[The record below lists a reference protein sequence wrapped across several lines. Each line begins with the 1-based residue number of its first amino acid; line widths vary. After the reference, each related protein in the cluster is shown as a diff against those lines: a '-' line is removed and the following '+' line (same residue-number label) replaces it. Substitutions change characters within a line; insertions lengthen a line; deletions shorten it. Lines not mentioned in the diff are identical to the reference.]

1 MRLTIVKAYLQAIL
15 GGLVILA
22 VVVLVLLQWGNT
34 GAFSFYGKNIEDAN
48 TALLVLASAAGG
60 LAMWWIVKWFAGGVR
75 VLVRSRRQ
83 AERPSPRDPSGPA
96 GEGDR

>member
-1 MRLTIVKAYLQAIL
+1 MRWTIVKAYLQAIL
-15 GGLVILA
+15 GGLIILA

-34 GAFSFYGKNIEDAN
+34 GAFSFYGKNIRNAN

-60 LAMWWIVKWFAGGVR
+60 LAMWWIVKWFADGVR

-83 AERPSPRDPSGPA
+83 AAQQSPRDPSGPA

>member
-1 MRLTIVKAYLQAIL
+1 MRFTIVKAYLQAIL

-34 GAFSFYGKNIEDAN
+34 GAFSFYGKNIKDAN

-60 LAMWWIVKWFAGGVR
+60 IAMLWIIRWFAGGVR
-75 VLVRSRRQ
+75 VLVKSRRQ
-83 AERPSPRDPSGPA
+83 AARQAPRQPSGPT
-96 GEGDR
+96 GKSDR

>member
-15 GGLVILA
+15 GGLIILA

-34 GAFSFYGKNIEDAN
+34 GAFSFYGKNIRDAN
-48 TALLVLASAAGG
+48 TALASAAGG

-75 VLVRSRRQ
+75 VLVKSRRQ
-83 AERPSPRDPSGPA
+83 AQRPSPRDPSGPA